1 MKIDPDV
8 HLVGSGQLGF
18 DMTDPFDCNVY
29 LFDSGD
35 SFVLFDAGT
44 GMGTDQ
50 ILDMCRQDGVELSNI
65 RHLFLTHAHTDHAG
79 GAAWLRD
86 RLEVTTYASSL
97 TAKMVTTGDEDAVSL
112 TGAREGGIYPQDYH
126 YRPCAV
132 DHVLDDGEFVGISNL
147 GIELIATPGHS
158 HDHCS
163 YLVTTPSKRYLV
175 AGDAV
180 FFGGKIVLQNIY
192 DCSVPESIASIER
205 LSGYTFDALLPG
217 HLVFSLN
224 NGMRH
229 VQAAMDVIAKFGCPK
244 SLL

>member
-1 MKIDPDV
+1 MKIDPSV
-8 HLVGSGQLGF
+8 HLVGSGQFGF
-18 DMTDPFDCNVY
+18 DMTDRFDCNVY

-44 GMGTDQ
+44 GMGTEE
-50 ILDMCRQDGVELSNI
+50 ILDLCRRDGVELSKI

-79 GAAWLRD
+79 GAASVRD
-86 RLEVTTYASSL
+86 RLGVTTYASSL

-112 TGAREGGIYPQDYH
+112 TGARAGGIYPRDYR

-132 DHVLDDGEFVGISNL
+132 DHVLDDEEVVGISNL
-147 GIELIATPGHS
+147 AIESIATPGHS

-163 YLVTTPSKRYLV
+163 YLVTTPEKRYLV
-175 AGDAV
+175 AGDAI
-180 FFGGKIVLQNIY
+180 FFGGKIVLQNSY
-192 DCSVPESIASIER
+192 DCSVPDSIASIER
-205 LSGYTFDALLPG
+205 LSRHTFDALLPG
-217 HLVFSLN
+217 HLAFSLK

-229 VQAAMDVIAKFGCPK
+229 VQAAMDVIARFGCPQ